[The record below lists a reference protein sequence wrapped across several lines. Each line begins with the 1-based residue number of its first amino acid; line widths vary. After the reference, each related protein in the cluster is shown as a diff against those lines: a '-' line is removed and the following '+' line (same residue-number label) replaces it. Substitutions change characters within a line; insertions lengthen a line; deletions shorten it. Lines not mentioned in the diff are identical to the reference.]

1 LSKRDNV
8 LRISQELSGQWIIPV
23 LLALEDCGGRFT
35 PLQRYLETTP
45 ARLSDNLKRMIE
57 VDLIQH
63 LSPFE
68 RHHPLFPEYV
78 LTEKGR
84 LYREAAKSIQQ
95 AEADIG
101 YGRLSSKAWS
111 IPILLALDFQYERF
125 QEIRLVLQQVTP
137 RMLSIRL
144 DELNADGLIDKL
156 ISEQPRLSFLY
167 RLAEHIK
174 KPIHH
179 LSLDLSS
186 SFPMHCPP

>member
-1 LSKRDNV
+1 MSKRENV

-23 LLALEDCGGRFT
+23 LLTLEDCGGRFT
-35 PLQRYLETTP
+35 PLQRHLETTP

-57 VDLIQH
+57 GGLIKH

-84 LYREAAKSIQQ
+84 LYREAGETIQQ
-95 AEADIG
+95 AEADMG
-101 YGRLSSKAWS
+101 YGRLSAKAWN
-111 IPILLALDFQYERF
+111 IPVLLALDFGYERF

-144 DELNADGLIDKL
+144 DELNSDGLIIKL

-174 KPIHH
+174 KPVHH
-179 LSLDLSS
+179 LSVDLSS
-186 SFPMHCPP
+186 LL